1 MINKKLYQYYLTIC
15 GFLLFGITLSHAQ
28 DFYKWID
35 KNGTTHYTVTQPP
48 TSAKKIDTVKTY
60 GEKINSENIP
70 QKSRKNNL
78 QSRNTDEP
86 KTIGDTFTIVTTNG
100 FLEIPPLKDGES
112 ITFNK

>member
-1 MINKKLYQYYLTIC
+1 MINKKLHQYYLTIC

-48 TSAKKIDTVKTY
+48 TSAKKIDTVTTY

-70 QKSRKNNL
+70 QKSR
-78 QSRNTDEP
+78 NTDES
-86 KTIGDTFTIVTTNG
+86 KTIGDTFTIGTTNG